1 MKKGII
7 DRIEGDIA
15 VIELDGKTHDFQKSL
30 LPDGAQ
36 AGDAVI
42 ICKDKIIVDPIET
55 AKRRQ
60 EAEDLMSELFNAPSE
75 STGE

>member
-1 MKKGII
+1 MRKGII

-15 VIELDGKTHDFQKSL
+15 VIELDGQTHDFHKSL

-42 ICKDKIIVDPIET
+42 VCDNKITLDPSET
-55 AKRRQ
+55 AKRKQ
-60 EAEDLMSELFNAPSE
+60 EAEDLMSELWE
-75 STGE
+75 D